1 MQKPGNAKYKLE
13 NMIITH
19 NMIINSRKQY
29 IPAFSISLQ
38 LLSSL
43 ISHESKFVSLPIHL
57 GLLSKDGL
65 AGILI
70 TNGKPPV
77 ELQKFYSHVSL
88 YFLPTKQS
96 KMSTNNSC
104 ISGIPIISTYCCV
117 LIVNTN
123 HYNTN
128 EITISY

>member
-1 MQKPGNAKYKLE
+1 MQKSGNAKYKLE

-29 IPAFSISLQ
+29 IPAFSVSLQ

-77 ELQKFYSHVSL
+77 ELKR
-88 YFLPTKQS
+88 FL
-96 KMSTNNSC
+96 
-104 ISGIPIISTYCCV
+104 
-117 LIVNTN
+117 L
-123 HYNTN
+123 
-128 EITISY
+128 

>member
-1 MQKPGNAKYKLE
+1 MQKKRNAKYKLE
-13 NMIITH
+13 NMVITH

-43 ISHESKFVSLPIHL
+43 ISQESKFVSLPIHL

-70 TNGKPPV
+70 TNEKPPV
-77 ELQKFYSHVSL
+77 ELK
-88 YFLPTKQS
+88 
-96 KMSTNNSC
+96 
-104 ISGIPIISTYCCV
+104 
-117 LIVNTN
+117 
-123 HYNTN
+123 
-128 EITISY
+128 SYLL

>member
-77 ELQKFYSHVSL
+77 ELQVFFSKRLCHFIFYLPYNLNCLQTTAASL
-88 YFLPTKQS
+88 GSQLLAHTVV
-96 KMSTNNSC
+96 C
-104 ISGIPIISTYCCV
+104 
-117 LIVNTN
+117 
-123 HYNTN
+123 
-128 EITISY
+128 